1 VADAAPANRP
11 NIVVI
16 LADDMG
22 YSDLGCYGGEVQTPN
37 IDALAQNGLR
47 FTQFYNVG
55 RCCPTRASLLTGLY
69 PHQAGVGRMTNDAKL
84 PGYRGRLNENC
95 VTIAEV
101 LRSTGYRTAMVGKWH
116 LSNTTEGPDH
126 MRHLNNQAIA
136 PQFGD
141 PKTYPVGRGFEE
153 HYGIIWGVANFFDP
167 FSLVHNAEPVR
178 EVPKDFY
185 LTDAISD
192 HAVEYIDKYG
202 KGAEPLF
209 MYVAYTAPHWPL
221 QAIESDIKKYEDTFK
236 DGWDAVRTRRFERMK
251 KLGVLSPG
259 AKAGMAPRNEPNAK
273 WEDDPTREWDA
284 RAMAVHAAMIDR
296 MDQGVG
302 RIVARLRDRKML
314 DNTLILVLSDNGASP
329 ETIGDPGFDRPS
341 QTRDGRKIA
350 YPPDKTVMPGP
361 ETTFFGFGP
370 QWANVSNTPLR
381 LWKAEM
387 FEGGISTPLVVHWP
401 GGLKTKTG
409 GITHGVGHVMDV
421 MATCLDVA
429 GATYPREFEGRMITP
444 MEGQSLAPLLR
455 GEAWQEHKNIGWEH
469 IGARALRKGDWKIVS
484 RRKGDWAL
492 YDLAKDRAESHDLSA
507 EEPERLK
514 SMSEL
519 WERWAKRVNV
529 YPAPN

>member
-1 VADAAPANRP
+1 
-11 NIVVI
+11 
-16 LADDMG
+16 
-22 YSDLGCYGGEVQTPN
+22 
-37 IDALAQNGLR
+37 
-47 FTQFYNVG
+47 
-55 RCCPTRASLLTGLY
+55 
-69 PHQAGVGRMTNDAKL
+69 
-84 PGYRGRLNENC
+84 
-95 VTIAEV
+95 
-101 LRSTGYRTAMVGKWH
+101 MVGKWH
-116 LSNTTEGPDH
+116 LSNTKEGPDH
-126 MRHLNNQAIA
+126 MRYLNNQAIA

-202 KGAEPLF
+202 KGPEPLF

-221 QAIESDIKKYEDTFK
+221 QAIESDVKKYEDTFK

-259 AKAGMAPRNEPNAK
+259 AKAGMAPRNEPKAK
-273 WEDDPTREWDA
+273 WEDDPTRDWDA

-302 RIVARLRDRKML
+302 RIVARLRERKML
-314 DNTLILVLSDNGASP
+314 DNTLVLVLSDNGASP

-429 GATYPREFEGRMITP
+429 GATYPREFEGRTITP

-514 SMSEL
+514 SMAEL
-519 WERWAKRVNV
+519 WERWARRVDA